1 MNKKFSLKLKLGII
15 FTLLISVPLVV
26 SSISSYIKA
35 KNVLKTSLGESTTML
50 VSEVEN
56 SLNFYTKPYEE
67 ALNQLSLEENIQSS

>member
-35 KNVLKTSLGESTTML
+35 KKCAKDK
-50 VSEVEN
+50 
-56 SLNFYTKPYEE
+56 FR
-67 ALNQLSLEENIQSS
+67 